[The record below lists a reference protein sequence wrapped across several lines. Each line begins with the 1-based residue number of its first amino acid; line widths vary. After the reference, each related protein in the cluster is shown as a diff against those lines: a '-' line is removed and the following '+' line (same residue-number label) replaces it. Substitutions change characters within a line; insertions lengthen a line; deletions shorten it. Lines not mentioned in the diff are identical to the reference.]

1 MESVFYYPVILHRG
15 ASAAEVIAASANNL
29 PIGHQNV
36 DQLMILTSSEGNLD
50 QGLYVWDGSRWR
62 LAMPYLEVCR
72 ALIEGDVIDVYY
84 ALDTDVTGIPP
95 IAHIFRNA
103 LPYSGNTL
111 VSGLDVIWAVRQLA
125 NPDVGDVKSVNG
137 VLPDGAGN
145 VVIPP
150 ASASVAGLVK
160 VGSGLSVTGDGT
172 LSVSGSSYVLPVA
185 TATVLGGVKQG
196 TNVTIA
202 GDGTISVAAPYT
214 LPNASASVL
223 GGVKVGAGLAV
234 AGDGTL
240 SVTAVGGVSS
250 VSGQTGAVV
259 IKAQDNNAATGT
271 SLIVGDGSGTGI
283 IKLKTVVAG
292 SNITLAADGN
302 GNLVI
307 GSTASGNLTAVQGTG
322 TGTSLIFNDGT
333 TGGIA
338 QLKSL
343 AAGSNITITPAGDNK
358 TLTITANQVLNPA
371 TTTTIGGVIVKAGL
385 SVDGS
390 GNLTL
395 AAPTG
400 VNLGGVKAGTGISIA
415 ADGTIS
421 SSGAVASVSGQ
432 TGIVVVQAS
441 DTSTASGTSLI
452 SDSGATTGNIKIK
465 RLVAGSNVT
474 LAADGNGNLQISSTL
489 AATVTSFATGTSGQL
504 HGDIVF
510 AAGQAISLSNTGNT
524 IQINGTGV
532 PEAPN
537 DGNLYGRQ
545 NMGWTIIPATS
556 NPITAVNGQAGTGAV
571 LLVEASPPAN
581 TAVIKSLVAGANITL
596 NEVNGLIT
604 VTAAIPGGTVAT
616 VNSKAPDGSGN
627 VTLAAADV
635 SALPTAGGT
644 MSGDINMATHKV
656 TGLPTPTN
664 PSDAVPYSLIT
675 GMVIDGGVI
684 G

>member
-84 ALDTDVTGIPP
+84 ALDADVTGIPP

-185 TATVLGGVKQG
+185 TATVLGGVK
-196 TNVTIA
+196 
-202 GDGTISVAAPYT
+202 
-214 LPNASASVL
+214 
-223 GGVKVGAGLAV
+223 VGAGLAV

-322 TGTSLIFNDGT
+322 TGTSLVFNDGT

-371 TTTTIGGVIVKAGL
+371 TSTTIGGVIVKAGL

-556 NPITAVNGQAGTGAV
+556 NPITAVNGQTGTGAV
-571 LLVEASPPAN
+571 LLVEAAPPAN

-644 MSGDINMATHKV
+644 MSGDINMATHKL

-664 PSDAVPYSLIT
+664 PSDGVPYSLIT